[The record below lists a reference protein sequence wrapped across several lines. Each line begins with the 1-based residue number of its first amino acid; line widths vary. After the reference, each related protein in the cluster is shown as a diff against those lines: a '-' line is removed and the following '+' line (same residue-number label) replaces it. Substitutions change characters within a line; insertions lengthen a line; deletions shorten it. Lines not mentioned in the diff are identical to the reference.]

1 MPDNQATGGL
11 GVGGCK
17 AVQMGPRPRLF
28 VAATDGAG
36 CCHQS
41 SRATHGHRE
50 TISFCF
56 ETEVVGREAGRARW
70 AREGSEGSSD
80 QRERRSSVV
89 KDGRVVVRR
98 RFSGHRW
105 VKWKKGLLTM
115 GTMRMDPYLLPCR
128 SWLGDDVHGRGAE
141 P

>member
-1 MPDNQATGGL
+1 MPGNQE
-11 GVGGCK
+11 VGGCK
-17 AVQMGPRPRLF
+17 AVRIGPRPRLF

-50 TISFCF
+50 TMSFCF
-56 ETEVVGREAGRARW
+56 ETAVGDKERARW

-80 QRERRSSVV
+80 QRERRSSVAE
-89 KDGRVVVRR
+89 DGRVVVRR

-105 VKWKKGLLTM
+105 VKWKGLPTM
-115 GTMRMDPYLLPCR
+115 GTMRMDPYVLHTLPFMAR
-128 SWLGDDVHGRGAE
+128 R
-141 P
+141 